1 MRTCGPALTD
11 LGDDPRHLLNAAGTG
26 IDVGRAQFGGQQMPA
41 AEHVERQI
49 AVGVVVTVEKPLLL
63 MAVQRIVGGVEIEGD
78 LWRWRRMGIDKQVD
92 KQGFDGRRII
102 ADLVVTGRL
111 LAAQFQPVER
121 RFASQRS
128 TIRAMGFQLAAQH
141 RHHRVVA
148 QLIVVDQILVAQC
161 DPEHALPD
169 QTRHRVFD
177 QIGRAVIGEAAGKA
191 LD

>member
-1 MRTCGPALTD
+1 
-11 LGDDPRHLLNAAGTG
+11 
-26 IDVGRAQFGGQQMPA
+26 MPA